1 MAEETVAALRR
12 PPPDDDSAGPL
23 GAGLL
28 ASQRA
33 RSRAQLDSRTT
44 SVAFVVGVAT
54 GAALP
59 STEWR
64 ASSAK

>member
-1 MAEETVAALRR
+1 MTDETVAAIRR
-12 PPPDDDSAGPL
+12 LPLADDSAGPL

-33 RSRAQLDSRTT
+33 RARAQLDSRTT